1 MLMLFMLKKIVKSPN
16 VFKSMIGESLGY
28 SSWKKVT
35 QKDINNFAAATED
48 YQWIHVDKEKAK
60 NESPYKNTIAHGYLS
75 LSLIPQF
82 VFEIW
87 ECKKIKLILNYGSEK
102 IRFISPVI
110 TGNYIRAN
118 ISVLDAKDYK
128 GGILLTSKINIEIK
142 DHNKIAL
149 ATETLSML
157 Y

>member
-1 MLMLFMLKKIVKSPN
+1 MKKIIEYPHD
-16 VFKSMIGESLGY
+16 FKNMIGKELGK
-28 SSWKKVT
+28 SSWKLIDQLT
-35 QKDINNFAAATED
+35 IDQFAKSTGD
-48 YQWIHVDKEKAK
+48 YQWIHIDLKKAEK
-60 NESPYKNTIAHGYLS
+60 ESPYKNTIAHGYLS

-82 VFEIW
+82 VYEIW